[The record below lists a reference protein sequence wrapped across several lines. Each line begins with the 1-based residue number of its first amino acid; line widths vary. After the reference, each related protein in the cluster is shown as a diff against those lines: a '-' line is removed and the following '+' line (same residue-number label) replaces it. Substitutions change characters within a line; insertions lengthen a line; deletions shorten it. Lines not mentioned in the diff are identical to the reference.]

1 MKSILLILFITFS
14 TIAYSQRMKIEWED
28 QVGREFSIT
37 VPSGT
42 FSYGMIQDDNTSYDY
57 KGNISKVGGLYLK
70 YDYNG
75 RVTGTSGSVN

>member
-42 FSYGMIQDDNTSYDY
+42 FSYGMIQDDNISYDY
-57 KGNISKVGGLYLK
+57 F
-70 YDYNG
+70 
-75 RVTGTSGSVN
+75 

>member
-42 FSYGMIQDDNTSYDY
+42 FSYGMIQGDNISYDY
-57 KGNISKVGGLYLK
+57 KGNVSKVGGLYLK